1 MTPEVYTLLSLGFTL
16 GMMHALDADHV
27 MAVSVLSVDRPG
39 LARTLRFSA
48 HWAIGHGGVLL
59 CSGLMLFGLGVVIP
73 ASVQRLAEIGVGV
86 LLIAL
91 GAWCLWGL
99 RRRRL
104 SLREHRHGELVHRHW
119 HEAGDAS
126 GRGHGK
132 GGHAPILV
140 GMLHGLAGSAPALA
154 LIPAVAQGQL
164 GPALGYLM
172 LFSLGVMLSMV
183 TFGLGWGS
191 LLNRLTPRALAW
203 CQRLVAGSSIAIGG
217 YWLSQAV

>member
-1 MTPEVYTLLSLGFTL
+1 MDPEIFALLGLGFML

-27 MAVSVLSVDRPG
+27 MAVSVLSVGRPG
-39 LARTLRFSA
+39 LGRTLRFSA
-48 HWAIGHGGVLL
+48 NWAIGHGGVLL
-59 CSGLMLFGLGVVIP
+59 FSSLMLFGLGLAIP
-73 ASVQRLAEIGVGV
+73 EPLQRLAEVGVGV
-86 LLIAL
+86 LLIGL
-91 GAWCLWGL
+91 GFWCFWVL
-99 RRRRL
+99 RKRRL
-104 SLREHRHGELVHRHW
+104 SLEEHLHGDLRHRHW
-119 HEAGDAS
+119 HEAGDET

-132 GGHAPILV
+132 GGHAPIMV

-172 LFSLGVMLSMV
+172 LFSLGVMVSMV

-191 LLNRLTPRALAW
+191 LLSRLSPLALIW
-203 CQRLVAGSSIAIGG
+203 SQRLVSASSIAIGG